1 MHKLFSKSD
10 IKAFATTQLII
21 LDVRTGLIPFSTI
34 VTKEYQSKRQ
44 ENELN
49 DNEAANRIKN
59 EAVLLTIQ
67 EIGERINGF
76 LKKWIK
82 SVANNVYKK

>member
-1 MHKLFSKSD
+1 
-10 IKAFATTQLII
+10 

-34 VTKEYQSKRQ
+34 ITEEYQSKRQ

-49 DNEAANRIKN
+49 DNEAENRIKH

-67 EIGERINGF
+67 EIGKRINSF
-76 LKKWIK
+76 LKNEYNY
-82 SVANNVYKK
+82 VANNGYN